1 MKKTLLSFFIGSSL
15 FSQYCFAANNTYD
28 DLIVKHSAELNLDA
42 NLVRSVIYRES
53 AFNPNARSH
62 KNAQGLMQVIPS
74 TARMMGVNPAFLY
87 DPEQNIIAGT
97 RYLAY
102 LSNKFNNDLVKVVA
116 GYNAG
121 HGAVEKYNGVPPFR
135 ETINYVNLVT
145 QRYNQLSSQNN
156 INKYDLN
163 NVDINQ
169 MNAESLAAYANQS
182 LNQNGAIPVQ
192 YNTDNNGKVT
202 PINYRKRTE
211 VFFIS
216 DAQNVKGGVKSSMI
230 F

>member
-1 MKKTLLSFFIGSSL
+1 MKNTLLSFLIGSSL
-15 FSQYCFAANNTYD
+15 FTNYCFAASNNYD
-28 DLIVKHSAELNLDA
+28 DLIVKHSAMLNLDA

-74 TARMMGVNPAFLY
+74 TARMMGVNPAYLY

-102 LSNKFNNDLVKVVA
+102 LSNKFGNDPIKVIA

-121 HGAVEKYNGVPPFR
+121 HGAVEKYKGVPPFR

-145 QRYNQLSSQNN
+145 QRYNQLSAQNN
-156 INKYDLN
+156 INNQEFN
-163 NVDINQ
+163 NVDIKQ
-169 MNAESLAAYANQS
+169 MNAENLAVFANQS

-192 YNTDNNGKVT
+192 YNTDQNGKVT
-202 PINYRKRTE
+202 QINYQKRAE

-216 DAQNVKGGVKSSMI
+216 DAQSVKGGAKTSMI